1 MRGPGLRAMR
11 CPAGPGMT
19 AVPPVTSGMLMDVPA
34 ETVYGFLSR
43 LPNHRS
49 MGGRRFRL
57 ESLAEDRLGAK
68 IVIRGPLGI
77 RRTVETT
84 ITCLHPARGVGG
96 TAAIGRRTVAHVH
109 WTIDAAGERSR
120 VALTATVLRIGA
132 LDRLLLAAGG
142 RRWLARSFHR
152 VLTLLPG
159 TIGAAAQHG
168 TVPVIAPSAGQGD

>member
-1 MRGPGLRAMR
+1 
-11 CPAGPGMT
+11 MT
-19 AVPPVTSGMLMDVPA
+19 AVAPVTSGLLMDIPA
-34 ETVYGFLSR
+34 ETVYGFLSQ
-43 LPNHRS
+43 LPNHQS

-57 ESLAEDRLGAK
+57 KAFADDRLGAR

-84 ITCLHPARGVGG
+84 ITCLHPSRSVGG
-96 TAAIGRRTVAHVH
+96 TAAIGRRTLAHVH

-120 VALTATVLRIGA
+120 VALTATVLHIGA

-152 VLTLLPG
+152 VLTLLPV
-159 TIGAAAQHG
+159 TIGAVTPER
-168 TVPVIAPSAGQGD
+168 TVPVIVPNADQGD

>member
-1 MRGPGLRAMR
+1 MRTVA
-11 CPAGPGMT
+11 
-19 AVPPVTSGMLMDVPA
+19 PVTSGLLMEVSA

-43 LPNHRS
+43 LPNHQR
-49 MGGRRFRL
+49 MGGRVFRL
-57 ESLAEDRLGAK
+57 DGFAADRLGAK
-68 IVIRGPLGI
+68 IVICGPLGI

-109 WTIDAAGERSR
+109 WTIHAAGERSH
-120 VALTATVLRIGA
+120 VALTATVLRIGV

-152 VLTLLPG
+152 VLTLLS
-159 TIGAAAQHG
+159 TTLGAAVDD
-168 TVPVIAPSAGQGD
+168 TVPVRAANEDQEG

>member
-1 MRGPGLRAMR
+1 
-11 CPAGPGMT
+11 MT
-19 AVPPVTSGMLMDVPA
+19 APAPVTSGLLMDVPA
-34 ETVYGFLSR
+34 EAVYGFLSQ
-43 LPNHRS
+43 LPNHQS

-57 ESLAEDRLGAK
+57 LAFADDRLGAR

-120 VALTATVLRIGA
+120 VALTATVLRIGT

-142 RRWLARSFHR
+142 RRWLARSFTR
-152 VLTLLPG
+152 VLMLLAV
-159 TIGAAAQHG
+159 TIGAAG
-168 TVPVIAPSAGQGD
+168 LDETMPVSVPIADQEG